1 MTDEIRLLRKEVS
14 ELKGQ
19 QTESAA
25 RRLDLGMATTPQ
37 TSTSTEATELEAR
50 TDTPISTNVDE
61 EIDLELL
68 NDVDKKVKQNVWPTI
83 YTRLAE
89 HKRPRLHRRKD
100 TALWERTMPE
110 MISKTL
116 NTAAIVKIG

>member
-1 MTDEIRLLRKEVS
+1 MSTIEELPSAESDANQIQNIIDEIRLLRKEVS
-14 ELKGQ
+14 ELRRQ

-25 RRLDLGMATTPQ
+25 RRLDLGRVTTPQ

-50 TDTPISTNVDE
+50 ADTPLSTNVDE

-68 NDVDKKVKQNVWPTI
+68 NDVDKKVEKNVWPTI
-83 YTRLAE
+83 YTGSAE

-100 TALWERTMPE
+100 TAL
-110 MISKTL
+110 
-116 NTAAIVKIG
+116 